1 MAYRSILLRKSGGIY
16 MSEKRSGQLS
26 SVKNALKI
34 LRSFT
39 ASNPVRR
46 VSDLAEEIGVSKST
60 VSRLIST
67 LVSEDFLAPDTDT
80 AGYRLGYSVLTLGGA
95 LTSTNELYREV
106 APVLNDIVL
115 QTGESAHVAVLEGQD
130 VIYLN
135 KNTGP
140 YYSNIL
146 TSVGAHNAAYAASS
160 GKVMLSE
167 SDPEVIDQIFAEG
180 VKAYTEHTITN
191 PIKFKKELDK
201 VRRQGYAMSI
211 EEITKNNYSI
221 AVPVRDMSGKIACA
235 ITVVGPLSRIN
246 KGKLE
251 QFIKIMKEAALDAS
265 ERLGYDEE

>member
-26 SVKNALKI
+26 SVKNALRI

>member
-1 MAYRSILLRKSGGIY
+1 

-26 SVKNALKI
+26 SVKNALRI
-34 LRSFT
+34 LKSFT
-39 ASNPVRR
+39 TSDPVRR

-60 VSRLIST
+60 VSRLVST
-67 LVSEDFLAPDTDT
+67 LVSEDFLAPDPES

-115 QTGESAHVAVLEGQD
+115 QTGESAHVAVLEGHD

-140 YYSNIL
+140 YFANIM
-146 TSVGAHNAAYAASS
+146 TSVGAHNAAYSTSS
-160 GKVMLSE
+160 GKVMLAV
-167 SDPEVIDQIFAEG
+167 SDPEIVDQIFAEG

-191 PIKFKKELDK
+191 PIKFKKELEK
-201 VRRQGYAMSI
+201 VRRQGYAISI
-211 EEITKNNYSI
+211 EEISKNNYSI
-221 AVPVRDMSGKIACA
+221 AVPVRDANGKVACA
-235 ITVVGPLSRIN
+235 ITVVGPLSRVN

-251 QFIKIMKEAALDAS
+251 QFIRIMKDAAQDAS
-265 ERLGYDEE
+265 ERLGYDGE

>member
-1 MAYRSILLRKSGGIY
+1 

-34 LRSFT
+34 LKSFT
-39 ASNPVRR
+39 TTQPVKR
-46 VSDLAEEIGVSKST
+46 VSDLAEELGVSKST

-67 LVSEDFLAPDTDT
+67 LVSEDFLAPDTET

-106 APVLNDIVL
+106 APVLNNIVL

-160 GKVMLSE
+160 GKVILAE
-167 SDPEVIDQIFAEG
+167 ADPEVIDQMFEEG

-191 PIKFKKELDK
+191 PIKFKKELEK

-235 ITVVGPLSRIN
+235 ITVVGPLSRVN

-251 QFIKIMKEAALDAS
+251 QFIKIMKEAAYDAS
-265 ERLGYDEE
+265 ERLGYDEDDNH

>member
-1 MAYRSILLRKSGGIY
+1 MK
-16 MSEKRSGQLS
+16 
-26 SVKNALKI
+26 
-34 LRSFT
+34 SFT
-39 ASNPVRR
+39 TTQPVKR
-46 VSDLAEEIGVSKST
+46 VSDLAEELGVSKST

-67 LVSEDFLAPDTDT
+67 LVSEDFLAPDTET

-106 APVLNDIVL
+106 APVLNNIVL

-160 GKVMLSE
+160 GKVILAE
-167 SDPEVIDQIFAEG
+167 ADPEVIDQMFEDG

-191 PIKFKKELDK
+191 PIKFKKELEK

-235 ITVVGPLSRIN
+235 ITVVGPLSRVN

-251 QFIKIMKEAALDAS
+251 QFIKIMKEAAHDAS
-265 ERLGYDEE
+265 ERLGYDEDDNH

>member
-1 MAYRSILLRKSGGIY
+1 

-34 LRSFT
+34 LKSFT
-39 ASNPVRR
+39 TTQPVKR
-46 VSDLAEEIGVSKST
+46 VSDLAEELGVSKST

-67 LVSEDFLAPDTDT
+67 LVSEDFLAPDTET

-106 APVLNDIVL
+106 APVLNNIVL

-160 GKVMLSE
+160 GKVILAE
-167 SDPEVIDQIFAEG
+167 ADPEVIDQMFEDG

-191 PIKFKKELDK
+191 PIKFKKELEK

-221 AVPVRDMSGKIACA
+221 AVPVRDMTGKIACA
-235 ITVVGPLSRIN
+235 ITVVGPLSRVN

-251 QFIKIMKEAALDAS
+251 QFIKIMKEAAHDAS
-265 ERLGYDEE
+265 ERLGYDEDDNH

>member
-1 MAYRSILLRKSGGIY
+1 

-34 LRSFT
+34 LKSFT
-39 ASNPVRR
+39 TTQPVKR
-46 VSDLAEEIGVSKST
+46 VSDLAEELGVSKST

-67 LVSEDFLAPDTDT
+67 LVSEDFLAPDTET

-106 APVLNDIVL
+106 APVLNNIVL

-160 GKVMLSE
+160 GKVILAE
-167 SDPEVIDQIFAEG
+167 ADPEVIDQMFEEG

-191 PIKFKKELDK
+191 PIKFKKELEK

-235 ITVVGPLSRIN
+235 ITVVGPLSRVN

-251 QFIKIMKEAALDAS
+251 QFIKIMKEAAYDAS
-265 ERLGYDEE
+265 ERLGYDEDDNL

>member
-1 MAYRSILLRKSGGIY
+1 

-34 LRSFT
+34 LKSFT
-39 ASNPVRR
+39 ASTPVRR

-67 LVSEDFLAPDTDT
+67 LVSEDFLAPDTET

-160 GKVMLSE
+160 GKVMLAE
-167 SDPEVIDQIFAEG
+167 ADPEVIDQMFAEG

-211 EEITKNNYSI
+211 EEISKNNYSI
-221 AVPVRDMSGKIACA
+221 AVPVRDMTGKVACA

-265 ERLGYDEE
+265 ERLGYDED

>member
-1 MAYRSILLRKSGGIY
+1 
-16 MSEKRSGQLS
+16 MSEKKSGQLS
-26 SVKNALKI
+26 SVKNALLI
-34 LRSFT
+34 LKSFT

-46 VSDLAEEIGVSKST
+46 VSDLAEELGVSKST

-67 LVSEDFLAPDTDT
+67 LVSEDFLAHDTET

-115 QTGESAHVAVLEGQD
+115 QTGESAHIAVLEGRD

-135 KNTGP
+135 KNSGP

-160 GKVMLSE
+160 GKVILSE
-167 SDPEVIDQIFAEG
+167 SDPEVVDALFDEG

-191 PIKFKKELDK
+191 PIKFKKELEK

-251 QFIKIMKEAALDAS
+251 QFIKIIKDAALDAS
-265 ERLGYDEE
+265 ERLGYDADDY

>member
-1 MAYRSILLRKSGGIY
+1 

-34 LRSFT
+34 LKSFT

-67 LVSEDFLAPDTDT
+67 LVSEDFLAPDTET

-160 GKVMLSE
+160 GKVMLAE
-167 SDPEVIDQIFAEG
+167 SDPEVIDKIFEEG

-191 PIKFKKELDK
+191 PIKFKKELEK

-251 QFIKIMKEAALDAS
+251 QFIKIMKEAALAAS

>member
-1 MAYRSILLRKSGGIY
+1 

>member
-1 MAYRSILLRKSGGIY
+1 

-26 SVKNALKI
+26 SVKNALRI

-39 ASNPVRR
+39 VANPVRR
-46 VSDLAEEIGVSKST
+46 VSDLAEEIGGSKST

-67 LVSEDFLAPDTDT
+67 LVSEEFLAPDRDT

-95 LTSTNELYREV
+95 LTSTSELYREV

-135 KNTGP
+135 KNAGP
-140 YYSNIL
+140 YYSNIM

-167 SDPEVIDQIFAEG
+167 ADPEVIDQIFEEG
-180 VKAYTEHTITN
+180 VKAFTEHTITN

-201 VRRQGYAMSI
+201 VRRQGYAISI
-211 EEITKNNYSI
+211 EEISKNNYSI
-221 AVPVRDMSGKIACA
+221 AVPVRDQSGKIACA
-235 ITVVGPLSRIN
+235 ITVVGPLSRVN

-251 QFIKIMKEAALDAS
+251 QFIKIMKAAAFDAS

>member
-1 MAYRSILLRKSGGIY
+1 

-34 LRSFT
+34 LKSFT
-39 ASNPVRR
+39 ASTPVRR

-67 LVSEDFLAPDTDT
+67 LVSEDFLAPDTET

-160 GKVMLSE
+160 GKVMLAE
-167 SDPEVIDQIFAEG
+167 ADPEVIDQMFAEG

-211 EEITKNNYSI
+211 EEISKNNYSI
-221 AVPVRDMSGKIACA
+221 AVPVRDMSGKVACA

-265 ERLGYDEE
+265 ERLGYDED

>member
-1 MAYRSILLRKSGGIY
+1 

-34 LRSFT
+34 LKSFT
-39 ASNPVRR
+39 TTQPVKR
-46 VSDLAEEIGVSKST
+46 VSDLAEELGVSKST

-67 LVSEDFLAPDTDT
+67 LVSEDFLAPDTET

-106 APVLNDIVL
+106 APVLNNIVL

-160 GKVMLSE
+160 GKVILAE
-167 SDPEVIDQIFAEG
+167 ADPEVIDQMFEDG

-191 PIKFKKELDK
+191 PIKFKKELEK

-235 ITVVGPLSRIN
+235 ITVVGPLSRVN

-251 QFIKIMKEAALDAS
+251 QFIKIMKEAAHDAS
-265 ERLGYDEE
+265 ERLGYDEDDNH